1 MIKKSLFN
9 IKPSSNQS
17 IMLKRLTREKQVGV
31 LSDNKIII
39 SPSTYIQI
47 PPNYPF
53 TCPVLYINNIDHV
66 RVLTKRFT
74 TYKSFI
80 ELYHISLACF
90 CCSTLTCDWSP
101 CNTCHDLY
109 NEYVTYNNKLKT
121 IAAAKTYTSSS
132 SFDDLVLTTIVQ
144 FLL

>member
-1 MIKKSLFN
+1 
-9 IKPSSNQS
+9 
-17 IMLKRLTREKQVGV
+17 MLKRLTREKQVGV
-31 LSDNKIII
+31 LSDNKFII

-47 PPNYPF
+47 PSNYPF
-53 TCPVLYINNIDHV
+53 TCPMMYIDNVDHV

-80 ELYHISLACF
+80 DLYHISIVCF

-109 NEYVTYNNKLKT
+109 DEYVTYNNKLKL